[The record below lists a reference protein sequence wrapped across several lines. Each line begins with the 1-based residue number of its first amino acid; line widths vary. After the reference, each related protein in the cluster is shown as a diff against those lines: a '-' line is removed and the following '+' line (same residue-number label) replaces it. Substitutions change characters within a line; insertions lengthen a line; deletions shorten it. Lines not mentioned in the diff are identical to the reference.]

1 MTLFNG
7 RDLSGFDTWLV
18 DHHDRDPDRV
28 FSVVE
33 QVDGAPAIRI
43 SGQHWGGIATRERY
57 ADYRLVV
64 EFRWGLLTWGA
75 RQRAARDSGV
85 LVHGEGPLG
94 NTARDMNGP
103 WLRSNRGSGHRR
115 GHRRHHPRRRLR
127 RVGRVDH
134 PHAHRPLGTG
144 SRWRAGVR
152 ARRSAEDVHDGPD
165 QRVREGHGLGRH
177 ARLPRSPRRR
187 ESRRPVDAARG
198 HMPWAH
204 ARGPREWRAGE
215 RRPRRESLIGAHHA
229 AVGRARR
236 SFFAASSCCRCDN
249 AVHDPARTPGKL
261 PDRQP
266 CLAPS
271 HQARAGVLRLGL
283 GDVAQVRPR
292 RRPPVRCSICCA
304 SITPGPPSAS
314 S

>member
-1 MTLFNG
+1 MRTWCCCLGASGRGNSGTHPMHRRPRRNPGVIRPSAAVTLFNG
-7 RDLSGFDTWLV
+7 ARSSPASTRG
-18 DHHDRDPDRV
+18 RRSPRPRSRSR

-103 WLRSNRGSGHRR
+103 WLRSIEAQVIEGGTGDIILVAGYNA
-115 GHRRHHPRRRLR
+115 L
-127 RVGRVDH
+127 GRVDH
-134 PHAHRPLGTG
+134 THAHRPLGTG

-165 QRVREGHGLGRH
+165 QLVREGRGLGRH

-187 ESRRPVDAARG
+187 ESRPASGRG
-198 HMPWAH
+198 SRSH
-204 ARGPREWRAGE
+204 
-215 RRPRRESLIGAHHA
+215 
-229 AVGRARR
+229 AVGARSR
-236 SFFAASSCCRCDN
+236 S
-249 AVHDPARTPGKL
+249 T
-261 PDRQP
+261 
-266 CLAPS
+266 
-271 HQARAGVLRLGL
+271 
-283 GDVAQVRPR
+283 
-292 RRPPVRCSICCA
+292 
-304 SITPGPPSAS
+304 
-314 S
+314 